1 MSHCLMK
8 GKLLTQEKPICT
20 SSRSTKKSAPDV
32 GSAWIFAPR
41 KSSRLKDEKSE
52 VANIDECLGCESC
65 VETCPESAITLT
77 ET

>member
-1 MSHCLMK
+1 M
-8 GKLLTQEKPICT
+8 
-20 SSRSTKKSAPDV
+20 
-32 GSAWIFAPR
+32 
-41 KSSRLKDEKSE
+41 KDEKSE